1 MRAMAAF
8 ALVLALGLPARG
20 EDHLGPIPTRDQF
33 PLNLLTLA
41 YQPVPPDTLAP
52 GAWEA
57 DLQCVEAN
65 TLEFSD
71 VIKDLLLADPHK
83 RLNITRN
90 WAQGIARNHA
100 DLPVVFLFQMETT
113 LTTLRLRA
121 GLDGGREAWVEL
133 PCFSYSGGFEDPLI
147 EGVHGLGFNQA
158 GRTSFPENQVRVMVV
173 QQGKLVYYSDKSAS
187 PKLQDPV
194 LGFTQTL
201 YSVPGLVLA
210 GSLQVKPALTRTLD
224 GMRSGW
230 DSGLQITGRW
240 SPNPSLDTYFG
251 GGLVHRESGSLVF
264 NQLGFRDQLGAH
276 IMVEGRRNASWRPF
290 VQLVYLTGAAHSMG
304 GERLGL
310 TSLQHDMGVHW
321 VYRPNLVFTFRYM
334 NNITNNENTAD
345 MALIGEVTWRFSG
358 K

>member
-1 MRAMAAF
+1 MAAF
-8 ALVLALGLPARG
+8 ALVLALGLPARSQG
-20 EDHLGPIPTRDQF
+20 TDPLGPIPTRDQF

-71 VIKDLLLADPHK
+71 VIKNGLLADPHR
-83 RLNITRN
+83 RLNITRD
-90 WAQGIARNHA
+90 WAQTVARDNA
-100 DLPVVFLFQMETT
+100 NLPVVFLFQMETT
-113 LTTLRLRA
+113 MTTLRLRA
-121 GLDGGREAWVEL
+121 GLDAGREAWIEV
-133 PCFSYSGGFEDPLI
+133 PCFSYSGGFEDSVI
-147 EGVHGLGFNQA
+147 EAVHRIGFYQA
-158 GRTSFPENQVRVMVV
+158 GRTSFPENQVRVMVI
-173 QQGKLVYYSDKSAS
+173 QQGKVVYYNDQAAS

-201 YSVPGLVLA
+201 YSAPHLVLA
-210 GSLQVKPALTRTLD
+210 ASLQVKPALTHTLD

-230 DSGLQITGRW
+230 DSGLQLTGRW
-240 SPNPSLDTYFG
+240 SPNGSLDTYFG
-251 GGLVHRESGSLVF
+251 GGVVKRESGTMAF
-264 NQLGFRDQLGAH
+264 NQLGFRDQLGFH
-276 IMVEGRRNASWRPF
+276 LMVEGRRNATWRPF
-290 VQLVYLTGAAHSMG
+290 FQLVYLTGAAHSMA
-304 GERLGL
+304 GEKLGL
-310 TSLQHDMGVHW
+310 TSLQHDLGVHW

-345 MALIGEVTWRFSG
+345 MALIGEVTWCFRG